1 MANLGVNAD
10 GNLHVD
16 GDLDLSA
23 HRYASLNPA
32 LARSSV
38 RGSGE
43 AGALVLRAQ
52 GDLEVFGS
60 ISDGFDGSRLGS
72 TFDDN
77 GWYLTAGRQ
86 LFGSDVVV
94 PHGGLVTL
102 AAGSVFNSG
111 KVLNYDLPIG
121 DMQMA
126 AGTLL
131 PADARLALP
140 LALAKGTVLGAA
152 VHDAS
157 GALLYAAGTVL
168 ADAVTLPQG
177 AQLSA
182 GLRLPMAARIAAMT
196 WPAGVALPASPIGNL
211 VTLATDLG
219 LAKGAFIPSD
229 TEVKLPGGATTVNL
243 RPTDADGNQGRIW
256 ALAPMLA
263 AGSQSWDITLV
274 AGADLA
280 GADRLT
286 IDRAGTGSLRLSD
299 PHYGQGGAVVEIPG
313 TGSPATYVWGDADL
327 FVEMINVFFGEYILS
342 FVPTSGSGFTTTSS
356 PN

>member
-1 MANLGVNAD
+1 LGT
-10 GNLHVD
+10 
-16 GDLDLSA
+16 
-23 HRYASLNPA
+23 
-32 LARSSV
+32 
-38 RGSGE
+38 
-43 AGALVLRAQ
+43 
-52 GDLEVFGS
+52 
-60 ISDGFDGSRLGS
+60 

-102 AAGSVFNSG
+102 AAGTVFNSG

-177 AQLSA
+177 ARLSA
-182 GLRLPMAARIAAMT
+182 GLRLPLAARIAAMT
-196 WPAGVALPASPIGNL
+196 WPAGVALPASPLGNL
-211 VTLATDLG
+211 VTLAADLG
-219 LAKGAFIPSD
+219 
-229 TEVKLPGGATTVNL
+229 
-243 RPTDADGNQGRIW
+243 
-256 ALAPMLA
+256 
-263 AGSQSWDITLV
+263 
-274 AGADLA
+274 
-280 GADRLT
+280 
-286 IDRAGTGSLRLSD
+286 
-299 PHYGQGGAVVEIPG
+299 
-313 TGSPATYVWGDADL
+313 
-327 FVEMINVFFGEYILS
+327 
-342 FVPTSGSGFTTTSS
+342 
-356 PN
+356 